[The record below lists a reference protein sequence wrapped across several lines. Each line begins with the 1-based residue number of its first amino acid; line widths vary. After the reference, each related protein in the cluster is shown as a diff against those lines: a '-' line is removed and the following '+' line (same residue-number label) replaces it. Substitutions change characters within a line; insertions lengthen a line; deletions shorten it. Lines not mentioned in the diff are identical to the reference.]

1 MFQYLWEEIGFID
14 WGLNN
19 LEWILTVI
27 CYNKNEEFMDFI
39 FASQT
44 FIKIVRSQHFK
55 QSMTF
60 LEDYITLNT
69 NISEELKT
77 KLFSR
82 PEMIVYDFMGT
93 LSALDN
99 LKET

>member
-1 MFQYLWEEIGFID
+1 
-14 WGLNN
+14 
-19 LEWILTVI
+19 
-27 CYNKNEEFMDFI
+27 
-39 FASQT
+39 
-44 FIKIVRSQHFK
+44 
-55 QSMTF
+55 MTF